1 MALNANTRISANR
14 KNLST
19 TVLFTGTGSIVI
31 AGNSTVSDIATGD
44 EVITSATITQ
54 LWVGSPSGN
63 SSYWTIARGSNT
75 VAVWDSSGYFDYAG
89 NGNAL
94 TLDKSAN
101 LTVTLTGSGAGT
113 LLIELQKEG
122 TFPSTYYT

>member
-1 MALNANTRISANR
+1 MALNANTRIAANR

-19 TVLFTGTGSIVI
+19 TVLFTGNSTITI

-44 EVITSATITQ
+44 EILTGATITQ

-63 SSYWTIARGSNT
+63 SSYWTIKRGANT

-94 TLDKSAN
+94 TIDK
-101 LTVTLTGSGAGT
+101 TGTLVVELINSTAGT
-113 LLIELQKEG
+113 LMIELQKEG
-122 TFPSTYYT
+122 TFSSTYLS

>member
-1 MALNANTRISANR
+1 MALNANTRITANR

-19 TVLFTGTGSIVI
+19 SVLFTGNSTIVI
-31 AGNSTVSDIATGD
+31 AGAAGVSDIATGD
-44 EVITSATITQ
+44 EVITGATITQ
-54 LWVGSPSGN
+54 LWVGSPSGGGA
-63 SSYWTIARGSNT
+63 YWTIKRGSNT

-94 TLDKSAN
+94 TIDKTGTLAVE
-101 LTVTLTGSGAGT
+101 LTNGPGT

-122 TFPSTYYT
+122 TFPTGYLS

>member
-1 MALNANTRISANR
+1 MAISNGRITANR

-19 TVLFTGTGSIVI
+19 TVLFTGNSTITI

-44 EVITSATITQ
+44 EVITGASITQ
-54 LWVGSPSGN
+54 IWVGSPSGN
-63 SSYWTIARGSNT
+63 GAYWTIKRGSNT

-94 TLDKSAN
+94 TLDKTGTLVVE
-101 LTVTLTGSGAGT
+101 LTTGPGT

-122 TFPSTYYT
+122 SFPSSYLS